1 VEDLAEKEVWEDSPM
16 ILLEYMAKATLVFG
30 LLLPV
35 PYFLMMFAKRAWV
48 ETVGRIVDV
57 EIRTK
62 KEIDEEKVRHYVLN
76 YRFYVG
82 TDCFDGK
89 DSIALRVP
97 YYKEV
102 EEIEKLESE
111 YQKGGNVVVYYNM
124 RNPKFS
130 ALRRE
135 VPELPK
141 VLMVSAAWII
151 TSALA
156 LYILPLTVRK

>member
-1 VEDLAEKEVWEDSPM
+1 M
-16 ILLEYMAKATLVFG
+16 ILLEYMAKAVLIMGF
-30 LLLPV
+30 LLPV
-35 PYFLMMFAKRAWV
+35 PYFLMMIVRRTWV
-48 ETVGRIVDV
+48 EAVGTIVDV
-57 EIRTK
+57 KIRTK

-82 TDCFDGK
+82 TEYFDGK

-102 EEIEKLESE
+102 EEIKKLESE

-135 VPELPK
+135 VPELTK
-141 VLMVSAAWII
+141 VLMVSAAWVIA
-151 TSALA
+151 SALA
-156 LYILPLTVRK
+156 LYILPLTGLK